1 MDRVTAESLSRWL
14 KENRADI
21 VETLKGESDDTQV
34 RGTGLELITILRDV
48 FFARGPRDWF
58 KHDLEFFRLAEKEGV
73 HLLPKHFYSTVPAS
87 AEIPESHWERYRTPG
102 IDWREAEQWR
112 LVEKDFA
119 PLFDEFARAVREN
132 VELGNLIKIAPFSR
146 GDLALYYATL
156 RQAKPKRIIEVGSG
170 ASTRVALEAIARN
183 EGGELVCVEP
193 YPSTY
198 LKGLAG
204 PLRIHQ
210 ERVQS
215 LGPEFFAGLE
225 DNDVLF
231 IDSTHV
237 AVVGSDVNHL
247 ILQILP
253 TLKPGVLVHFHDIAL
268 PNETPRSWLVHD
280 ALFWNEQ
287 HLLQAFL
294 AFNRDFMIRVS
305 SAYLEAAE
313 KTRYT
318 TAVGTTPGGGS
329 IWIRR
334 VDGTSRA
341 IAPTPEPAAPKGPA
355 PIVEEEP
362 TVPAAQIERI
372 EHELHMPKYLFHQPM
387 DGGTES
393 HAPEYPAPV
402 IVPGEPFP
410 LPPAVC
416 RPGYAPDDDALYLK
430 WGKSDHDVIMSL
442 IRKHHGV
449 ERDMTILDF
458 GCSSGR
464 VLRQFYKEQQE
475 LGWKLKGT
483 DIQAYLV
490 EWMRRY
496 FPDDIEVMCGSTY
509 PHLPFKDGSVDVI
522 FGISVFTHTKYLW
535 DMWLAEFTRVLKPGG
550 LVMQSVQCE
559 AAWRFYHEHR
569 NEGWV
574 KAGHPASMLEKP
586 ELDEDFFLFGD
597 GLVSQTFFK
606 EAVIKKYW
614 GRYLDIVDFLPPPA
628 YSYQNWIVGRAR

>member
-1 MDRVTAESLSRWL
+1 MAEVTERVTAESLSRWL

-21 VETLKGESDDTQV
+21 VETLKSESNDRRV
-34 RGTGLELITILRDV
+34 RQTGLELVTILRDV
-48 FFARGPRDWF
+48 FFARGERHWF

-73 HLLPKHFYSTVPAS
+73 HLLPKHFYSTVPSA

-102 IDWREAEQWR
+102 IDWRDAAQWQ
-112 LVEKDFA
+112 LVERDIK
-119 PLFDEFARAVREN
+119 PELDEFARIVREDP
-132 VELGNLIKIAPFSR
+132 ELSHLLTIAPFCPC
-146 GDLALYYATL
+146 DLALYYATI
-156 RQAKPKRIIEVGSG
+156 RHAKPKRVIEVGSG
-170 ASTRVALEAIARN
+170 ASTRIALEAVARN
-183 EGGELVCVEP
+183 GAGEVVCVEP
-193 YPSTY
+193 YPTPFLSRLT
-198 LKGLAG
+198 G
-204 PLRIHQ
+204 PLRVHAA
-210 ERVQS
+210 RVQD
-215 LGPEFFAGLE
+215 LGPQFFDGL
-225 DNDVLF
+225 DANDVLF

-237 AVVGSDVNHL
+237 AIVGSDVNHL
-247 ILQILP
+247 ILQVLP
-253 TLKPGVLVHFHDIAL
+253 TLKPGVLIHFHDIAM
-268 PNETPRSWLVHD
+268 PNETPRSWLIHD

-294 AFNRDFMIRVS
+294 AFNRDFAVRVS
-305 SAYLEAAE
+305 SAYLEAVDPA
-313 KTRYT
+313 RF
-318 TAVGTTPGGGS
+318 AAAIPSRAGS
-329 IWIRR
+329 GSMWIQRTN
-334 VDGTSRA
+334 GTSRA
-341 IAPTPEPAAPKGPA
+341 SSPTPTTYEPVKK
-355 PIVEEEP
+355 EK
-362 TVPAAQIERI
+362 TVPAAQIDRI

-387 DGGTES
+387 DAGTES

-475 LGWKLKGT
+475 LGWNLKGT

-509 PHLPFKDGSVDVI
+509 PHLPFKDGSIDVI

-535 DMWLAEFTRVLKPGG
+535 DMWLAEFKRVLKPGG

-574 KAGHPASMLEKP
+574 KAGHPAWMLEKP